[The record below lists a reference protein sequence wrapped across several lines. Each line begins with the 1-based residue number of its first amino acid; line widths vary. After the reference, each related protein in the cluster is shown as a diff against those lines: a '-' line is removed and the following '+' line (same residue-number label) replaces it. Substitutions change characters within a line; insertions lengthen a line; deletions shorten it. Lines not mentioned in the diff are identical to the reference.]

1 MQTKSNIDIARQR
14 QQAKLGMT
22 VALGA
27 LVATGLL
34 SRMQGAWTQG
44 ARTMHLCS
52 GVALVG
58 FSYWHLTLYQ
68 QNARMR
74 GHSA

>member
-1 MQTKSNIDIARQR
+1 MRAPNSVDIVRQR
-14 QQAKLGMT
+14 GQAKIGMSLS
-22 VALGA
+22 LGA

-34 SRMQGAWTQG
+34 SRMDGPWNPG
-44 ARTMHLCS
+44 ARTMHLCA

-68 QNARMR
+68 NHARIKGR
-74 GHSA
+74 TA